1 MWSHHTHYLR
11 THPITRQ
18 STFRRA
24 VTTGQ
29 KVFPMKEI
37 LTICFFLIQIYI
49 SVKQLL
55 NIPSAYEM
63 NALSFWESKEG
74 YRTIGYS
81 TTEYALKHENVQ
93 RFLHATDQHYDLIL
107 AEQYYQDAFL
117 MFGHK
122 FKAPIVSICK
132 SRYSINQY
140 NTITEFFSA
149 TFGWNTYFDSMF
161 GSFGAWA
168 HVPHELY
175 IVPDRMNFWQ
185 RLKNVYFC
193 LLDKYARHNVY
204 IPQQQAL
211 ADKYFAHLPSNFT
224 EFLKLQFGLNF
235 VHIWLAG
242 PRPTLEELGRSV
254 SVILQNSHAPMSS
267 VKPNVPGIIDVGGIH
282 ITPANPLPGKIK
294 TFLDDARHGA
304 IYFSFGIHLKR
315 TLN

>member
-1 MWSHHTHYLR
+1 MITPYPLPANTPNYTAIDISPGCDYWAEGISDEGNIYNLFFFNSNLYFSKATTEHSIGLR
-11 THPITRQ
+11 NECSFVLGIER
-18 STFRRA
+18 
-24 VTTGQ
+24 G
-29 KVFPMKEI
+29 
-37 LTICFFLIQIYI
+37 IQ
-49 SVKQLL
+49 
-55 NIPSAYEM
+55 ND
-63 NALSFWESKEG
+63 
-74 YRTIGYS
+74 RGYS

-235 VHIWLAG
+235 VHI
-242 PRPTLEELGRSV
+242 
-254 SVILQNSHAPMSS
+254 
-267 VKPNVPGIIDVGGIH
+267 
-282 ITPANPLPGKIK
+282 
-294 TFLDDARHGA
+294 
-304 IYFSFGIHLKR
+304 
-315 TLN
+315 